1 MRFDGSSGRKP
12 SAEAR
17 RYVYAVLATIID
29 NDMDGDQQWFLGG
42 LEDDCD
48 RRRVRKAAKAVEA
61 EMIRKAKR

>member
-1 MRFDGSSGRKP
+1 MKFDGSSGRKP

-29 NDMDGDQQWFLGG
+29 NDMNGEQQWFLGG
-42 LEDDCD
+42 IDDDAD

-61 EMIRKAKR
+61 EMIRKGKA